1 VLHCL
6 AHFPPERL
14 LFGGDWP
21 VCSLSAPL
29 GAWLACCEALL
40 NEAGLSDESQAW
52 IWSKSAQHVYR
63 IDLSSA
69 GALEIG

>member
-1 VLHCL
+1 M

-40 NEAGLSDESQAW
+40 NEAGLSDEQQVICSP
-52 IWSKSAQHVYR
+52 
-63 IDLSSA
+63 
-69 GALEIG
+69 

>member
-1 VLHCL
+1 M

-21 VCSLSAPL
+21 VCTLSAPL

-40 NEAGLSDESQAW
+40 NEAGLSDEQQVICSTLWPLMA
-52 IWSKSAQHVYR
+52 SLLASD
-63 IDLSSA
+63 DL
-69 GALEIG
+69 